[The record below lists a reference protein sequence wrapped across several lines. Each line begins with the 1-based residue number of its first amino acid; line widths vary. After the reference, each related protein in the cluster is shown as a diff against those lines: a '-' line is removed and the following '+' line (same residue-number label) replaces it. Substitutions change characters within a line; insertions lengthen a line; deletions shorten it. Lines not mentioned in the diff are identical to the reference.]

1 MCTVMCVQ
9 LLSTIGHRWQK
20 HDIELVE
27 KVQRRFTK
35 RLRGLRNLSYCDRL
49 TKSGLRAQELRRLY
63 LDLLYCY
70 KIVFDL
76 VNVHFDDFFA
86 LSTNTNTRGHKYK
99 LYKPRCTASIRQ
111 KFFVDR
117 VINVW
122 NALPSTTNFA
132 SLNVFRNSIEKID
145 LSSFS
150 RL

>member
-1 MCTVMCVQ
+1 VTKLQKYPVLSQ
-9 LLSTIGHRWQK
+9 LNAFVRCH
-20 HDIELVE
+20 
-27 KVQRRFTK
+27 
-35 RLRGLRNLSYCDRL
+35 
-49 TKSGLRAQELRRLY
+49 
-63 LDLLYCY
+63 
-70 KIVFDL
+70 VFGL
-76 VNVHFDDFFA
+76 VNANFDDFFA

-99 LYKPRCTASIRQ
+99 LFKPRFTASIRQ

-122 NALPSTTNFA
+122 NTLPSTINFA

>member
-1 MCTVMCVQ
+1 M
-9 LLSTIGHRWQK
+9 
-20 HDIELVE
+20 
-27 KVQRRFTK
+27 FTK

-49 TKSGLRAQELRRLY
+49 IKLGLCSLELRRLH

-70 KIVFDL
+70 KLVFGL
-76 VNVHFDDFFA
+76 VNVNFDDFFA

-99 LYKPRCTASIRQ
+99 LFKPRCTASIRQ
-111 KFFVDR
+111 KFFVDK

-150 RL
+150 HL